1 MDKNLTKEIEVMQDE
16 ITTLQPAKLNPLTKL
31 VGWLILLFT
40 VGSIIILAIVSG
52 LVSYKELAEGGT
64 GMPAGIPLSLQ
75 YALALFFATL
85 IALAIIFALT
95 TIYFWKPMKE
105 HLEVRRTNIETAID
119 ATSYAKKAA
128 ERNWLEAKNEKT
140 KIKEEARTIIADT
153 KIEADRER
161 RKILD
166 AAKKEQELL
175 VERNREQIEKE
186 KAQLKDDI
194 RNEILSTSLIAAEK
208 IIEKE
213 LDAEANQKMV
223 NELLESLK

>member
-1 MDKNLTKEIEVMQDE
+1 MDKKLTQEIEKLNDE
-16 ITTLQPAKLNPLTKL
+16 ITDIKPQELNVWVKLA
-31 VGWLILLFT
+31 GWAILLFT
-40 VGSIIILAIVSG
+40 VASIVILAIVSG
-52 LVSYKELAEGGT
+52 LVSYKELAEGES

-75 YALALFFATL
+75 YALALFLATL
-85 IALAIIFALT
+85 ISLSIIFALT

-105 HLEVRRTNIETAID
+105 HLEVRRTNIETNID
-119 ATSYAKKAA
+119 AASYARKAA
-128 ERNWLEAKNEKT
+128 ESNWREAKEEKT
-140 KIKEEARTIIADT
+140 KIKEEARTIIADS
-153 KIEADRER
+153 KIEGDREK

-166 AAKKEQELL
+166 AAKREQDLL

>member
-1 MDKNLTKEIEVMQDE
+1 MDKNLTQEIEKLNDE
-16 ITTLQPAKLNPLTKL
+16 ITDMQPQKLNPWVRV

-40 VGSIIILAIVSG
+40 VASIVVLAIVSG
-52 LVSYKELAEGGT
+52 LVSYHELVEGNS

-85 IALAIIFALT
+85 IALAIVFALT
-95 TIYFWKPMKE
+95 TIYFWKPIKE

-119 ATSYAKKAA
+119 AASYARKAA
-128 ERNWLEAKNEKT
+128 ESNWKEAKQEKT
-140 KIKEEARTIIADT
+140 KVKEEARAIIADS
-153 KIEADRER
+153 KLDGDREK

-166 AAKKEQELL
+166 AAKREQDLL
-175 VERNREQIEKE
+175 IEKNREQIQKE
-186 KAQLKDDI
+186 KAQLQDDI
-194 RNEILSTSLIAAEK
+194 RNEILSTSLLAAEK